1 MARLVYRG
9 SKAPRLGALMLALVL
24 PTVASAEWGT
34 QNWGE
39 MVWGGVASPIPSV
52 PIAGLIALA
61 TLLLLGAG
69 ALLARRRRIRS
80 A

>member
-9 SKAPRLGALMLALVL
+9 SRALRLVTLMLALVL

-39 MVWGGVASPIPSV
+39 MVWGGAALPIPSI

-61 TLLLLGAG
+61 ILLLLGAG
-69 ALLARRRRIRS
+69 ALLARRRRIGS